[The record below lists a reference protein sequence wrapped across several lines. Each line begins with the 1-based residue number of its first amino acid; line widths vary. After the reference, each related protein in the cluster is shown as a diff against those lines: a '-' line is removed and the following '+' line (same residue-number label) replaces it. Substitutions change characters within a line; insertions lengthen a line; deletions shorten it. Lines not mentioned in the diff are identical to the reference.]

1 MGELK
6 LTLSTGGWRTDGKIE
21 NALLSLQYMPD
32 AVVGIS
38 CTLPTL
44 QGRQLYFIFCTKAEV
59 QSP

>member
-44 QGRQLYFIFCTKAEV
+44 QGR
-59 QSP
+59 

>member
-6 LTLSTGGWRTDGKIE
+6 LTLSTGGLWMDGKIKMS
-21 NALLSLQYMPD
+21 LSLQYMPD

-44 QGRQLYFIFCTKAEV
+44 QGR
-59 QSP
+59 